1 MLVAK
6 VIYIEKN
13 SLLRNKTQSFSFHFS
28 EIEIYSKKKTL
39 EKTIPENFSSSLNQE
54 NIF

>member
-28 EIEIYSKKKTL
+28 EIEILQKKTL